1 MKKVLLLLMLLPASV
16 WGQVEPNPENI
27 LTDVA
32 GKWEEAERLKKKK
45 SIEFTDTLRMEIR
58 EDSYMMMRYHLG
70 PTLLGNALRKKDEI
84 VFKNRTLEIESVSN
98 NEFRFSDDA
107 GIHVMKKVTEF
118 SEAPISKK
126 IPELENEK
134 KSGIYQQEMLGKWTC
149 YKKTDPEYTPAK
161 FYVKNLQVKQK
172 IENNLYTG
180 TITMHNA
187 DSVYTND
194 CTIEIEKKQVKI
206 RISGGAMMMLE
217 TEMLLDNEWVLL
229 DNKTRYYLKM
239 LTK

>member
-1 MKKVLLLLMLLPASV
+1 MKKVLLLLMLIPASV
-16 WGQVEPNPENI
+16 WGQDEPNSENI

-32 GKWEEAERLKKKK
+32 GKWEETGRLKKKK
-45 SIEFTDTLRMEIR
+45 PTEFTDTLRMEIR
-58 EDSYMMMRYHLG
+58 EDSYMMMRYHMG

-126 IPELENEK
+126 NPALENEQ
-134 KSGIYQQEMLGKWTC
+134 KSGIYQQDMLGKWTC

-161 FYVKNLQVKQK
+161 FYLKNLQVKQK
-172 IENNLYTG
+172 IESNLYAG

-187 DSVYTND
+187 DSIYTND
-194 CTIEIEKKQVKI
+194 CAIELQKKQVNI
-206 RISGGAMMMLE
+206 RISGGVTMILE
-217 TEMLLDNEWVLL
+217 TEMLLDNEWVFLE
-229 DNKTRYYLKM
+229 NKTRYYLKM

>member
-1 MKKVLLLLMLLPASV
+1 MKKVLLFMMFIPVSL
-16 WGQVEPNPENI
+16 WGQVETDSENI

-32 GKWEEAERLKKKK
+32 GKWEETARFKKKK
-45 SIEFTDTLRMEIR
+45 SIEFSDTLRMEIR
-58 EDSYMMMRYHLG
+58 EDSYMMMRFHLG

-118 SEAPISKK
+118 SEAPIHKK
-126 IPELENEK
+126 IPGLEEEK
-134 KSGIYQQEMLGKWTC
+134 KAGIYQQEMLGKWTC

-161 FYVKNLQVKQK
+161 FYLKQLQVKQK
-172 IENNLYTG
+172 TSSDLYNG

-194 CTIEIEKKQVKI
+194 CLIEIEKKQVKI
-206 RISGGAMMMLE
+206 RMTGGAMMMLE
-217 TEMLLDNEWVLL
+217 TEMLMDNEWVLL
-229 DNKTRYYLKM
+229 ENKTRYYLKM